1 MTCGIS
7 IRSWFFLLHNRFPET
22 NVLERYIS
30 FAVCLSLLK
39 QNKRTGACK
48 PFKSA
53 VTNRFLKKQTWPFQF
68 GSRSKTSRFLTR
80 TAALRIWRAPLGFA
94 VVFGAQPRP
103 FRRRHRKLFT
113 RPFSSQLFA
122 LSGERDCFHAE
133 EMTNS
138 LSSSWAN
145 QIAEKTKVSISPN
158 RVAASKVNGTKFKCT
173 FFYGKLWT
181 KITCHVC
188 VIHVHDPE
196 YSCSV
201 EILLGFILNSR

>member
-1 MTCGIS
+1 MTYRIS
-7 IRSWFFLLHNRFPET
+7 IRSWFFLLHNRFPEA

-30 FAVCLSLLK
+30 FADCLSLLK

-68 GSRSKTSRFLTR
+68 GSRSKKSRSLTR
-80 TAALRIWRAPLGFA
+80 TAALCIWRAPLGFA

-122 LSGERDCFHAE
+122 CR
-133 EMTNS
+133 
-138 LSSSWAN
+138 
-145 QIAEKTKVSISPN
+145 
-158 RVAASKVNGTKFKCT
+158 VNGIVFMQRKWRTLSHLREPIRSQKTQRCSFRPIVLLRPKSMERNSNAHFSTRNCERKSPVTSVSSMYATLNVVVLRKF
-173 FFYGKLWT
+173 FWALY
-181 KITCHVC
+181 
-188 VIHVHDPE
+188 
-196 YSCSV
+196 
-201 EILLGFILNSR
+201 

>member
-7 IRSWFFLLHNRFPET
+7 SRSWFFLLHNRFPET

-30 FAVCLSLLK
+30 FADCLSLLK

-68 GSRSKTSRFLTR
+68 GSRSKKSRFLTR
-80 TAALRIWRAPLGFA
+80 TAALCIWRAPLGFA

-122 LSGERDCFHAE
+122 CRVNGIVFMQRKWRTLSHLREPIRSQNTQSCSFHPIVLLRPKSMERNSNAHFSTRNCE
-133 EMTNS
+133 RKSPVTS
-138 LSSSWAN
+138 LSS
-145 QIAEKTKVSISPN
+145 
-158 RVAASKVNGTKFKCT
+158 RKC
-173 FFYGKLWT
+173 
-181 KITCHVC
+181 
-188 VIHVHDPE
+188 
-196 YSCSV
+196 SCS
-201 EILLGFILNSR
+201 

>member
-1 MTCGIS
+1 MTYRIS
-7 IRSWFFLLHNRFPET
+7 IRSWFFLLHNRFPEA

-68 GSRSKTSRFLTR
+68 GSRSKKSRFLTR
-80 TAALRIWRAPLGFA
+80 TAALCIWRARLGFS

-122 LSGERDCFHAE
+122 LWTGLFSCRGNDE
-133 EMTNS
+133 
-138 LSSSWAN
+138 LSFIFVSQSDRRKHKGVRFTQSCCCVQSQWNEIQMHIFLREIVNENHLSRLCHPENVVVLRKFFWAL
-145 QIAEKTKVSISPN
+145 
-158 RVAASKVNGTKFKCT
+158 
-173 FFYGKLWT
+173 Y
-181 KITCHVC
+181 
-188 VIHVHDPE
+188 
-196 YSCSV
+196 
-201 EILLGFILNSR
+201 